1 MDSRWQHLVAWELR
15 YALRRSSF
23 WLMLVACAALP
34 PLFGWVLARA
44 YGQAQWL
51 LLAPAC
57 GGQMVLLSALVAAW
71 TVLSAKRQV
80 SSELSDDWLLVITW
94 RQSLLARYVVAAL
107 LGLAMA
113 SASLIVMHL
122 AIGANGTAGSACA
135 LQSQTSVFGAVLQ
148 GVASAAIVVAASD
161 FLLASQATVISVQ
174 LAFTLFWS
182 FVPYLGFFWP
192 AWMMNDTLTLGTPG
206 QVAMLGRVPAVACLL
221 LFGFAW
227 LRSEDFWRLIEQRRR
242 RGDTNIGQIRNE
254 LATSQTA
261 HQTGLRLAMAASRER
276 WRGRRVPA
284 WLAVELA
291 RYPMLSLPRG
301 PGRWGRLL
309 GLLMA
314 VGTLLVCYVGYQT
327 AAGKDVELD
336 GLFFRY
342 FGWYV
347 AAAIILLRALSS
359 GVDAVARERE
369 RGTLAALV
377 IAPLGLRRL
386 LDGKVLAVLLQTAP
400 WAVLLVAWTGGE
412 LDLPFWIVVPWLVT
426 GAVLA
431 TGCGA
436 LFRSRLLAILAA
448 GALGLAVVL
457 LATGSVLDLAR
468 EALQPAALGVEVL
481 PLTMLAD
488 LAWLPVLWFVAR
500 QLAHV
505 ALRRQA
511 GHT

>member
-1 MDSRWQHLVAWELR
+1 
-15 YALRRSSF
+15 
-23 WLMLVACAALP
+23 
-34 PLFGWVLARA
+34 
-44 YGQAQWL
+44 
-51 LLAPAC
+51 
-57 GGQMVLLSALVAAW
+57 
-71 TVLSAKRQV
+71 
-80 SSELSDDWLLVITW
+80 
-94 RQSLLARYVVAAL
+94 
-107 LGLAMA
+107 
-113 SASLIVMHL
+113 
-122 AIGANGTAGSACA
+122 
-135 LQSQTSVFGAVLQ
+135 VLQ

-182 FVPYLGFFWP
+182 FVPYLGCFWP
-192 AWMMNDTLTLGTPG
+192 AWMMNDPITLTTPG
-206 QVAMLGRVPAVACLL
+206 QVAMLGRAPAVACLL

-276 WRGRRVPA
+276 WRRRRVPA

-327 AAGKDVELD
+327 ASGKDVVLD

-400 WAVLLVAWTGGE
+400 WAVLLALLGG
-412 LDLPFWIVVPWLVT
+412 DSVPVFD
-426 GAVLA
+426 VLA
-431 TGCGA
+431 APTIVLGVVLAMGMGSV
-436 LFRSRLLAILAA
+436 LRSRLAAVLITGLASPAVVIKLWPTCLDWA
-448 GALGLAVVL
+448 GAESIIRYTPGQERLATALLFLAVPLGWLVC
-457 LATGSVLDLAR
+457 R
-468 EALQPAALGVEVL
+468 PMAL
-481 PLTMLAD
+481 
-488 LAWLPVLWFVAR
+488 W
-500 QLAHV
+500 